1 MYTLYSMQSSGNCYK
16 CRLALSQ
23 CEMPYRLEDIDIRD
37 GTTRTPDFLELNP
50 NGKVPV
56 LVLPDGRVLTESN
69 AILVYLAHGSPLLP
83 EERFERAK
91 VMEWLFFEQYSHE
104 PYIAA
109 ARYWIAFHPG
119 GRELQAAQITRWLDK
134 GHRALAIME
143 RRLERSAFLIGDR
156 YTIAD
161 IALYAYSHVAEDGDF
176 DLERYPAIRAWFER
190 IEAQARHVTMADRPE
205 LVA

>member
-16 CRLALSQ
+16 CRLTLSQ
-23 CEMPYRLEDIDIRD
+23 CELPYTLEDVDIRE
-37 GTTRTPDFLELNP
+37 GATRTPDFLAINP

-56 LVLPDGRVLTESN
+56 LALPDGRTLAESN

-104 PYIAA
+104 PYIAV
-109 ARYWIAFHPG
+109 ARYWLSLHPG
-119 GRELQAAQITRWLDK
+119 GREMQAARISDWLEH
-134 GHRALAIME
+134 GHRALGVME
-143 RRLERSAFLIGDR
+143 RHLDTNGFFVGGR

-161 IALYAYSHVAEDGDF
+161 TALYAYTHVAEDGDF
-176 DLERYPAIRAWFER
+176 ELERYPAIRAWFER
-190 IEAQARHVTMADRPE
+190 VKAQPRHVTMDTRP
-205 LVA
+205 A